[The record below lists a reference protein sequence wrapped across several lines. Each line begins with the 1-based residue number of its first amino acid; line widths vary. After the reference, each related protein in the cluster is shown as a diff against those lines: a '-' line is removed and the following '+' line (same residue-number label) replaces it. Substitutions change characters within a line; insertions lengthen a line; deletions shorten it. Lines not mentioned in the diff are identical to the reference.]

1 MTFSLPARSPGIVAP
16 MMASHAGYQQP
27 QQERKENLSA
37 VRACRIEKGVTMVDA
52 PVQTLADGTPIVPVE
67 SIEVSTG
74 IALAVRRRGAGGIP
88 LLALHG
94 FPCTSLI
101 WAKVMHPLADAGFEV
116 VAPDLRGY
124 GDSEYAPDDFY
135 DLAAFGRDMIAL
147 VDTLGWDRFAVT
159 GHDLGAAVAIQM
171 ANTYPDRVERLLL
184 MNHGIPER
192 PELPEWRSIGQL
204 TPAHGAAIFDYADRQ
219 GNDADGLMAE
229 LPTPGARRR
238 YAASFYTNRVW
249 CPPGA
254 FASPDLDLLIEPY
267 ADERRLRTS
276 FIDYEIIA
284 GNHPL
289 SAPEL
294 LDQPVQQPVV
304 VLLGPDDVTC
314 LPDSV
319 ARCRLAY
326 PDLIGPFIVP
336 DSGHFMQWEQPATVT
351 GALRGFFGR
360 GGPRQTA

>member
-1 MTFSLPARSPGIVAP
+1 
-16 MMASHAGYQQP
+16 
-27 QQERKENLSA
+27 
-37 VRACRIEKGVTMVDA
+37 MVDP
-52 PVQTLADGTPIVPVE
+52 PVQTLADGTPIVPAKRVT
-67 SIEVSTG
+67 IVDG
-74 IALAVRRRGAGGIP
+74 FALAVRRLGAGGIP

-101 WAKVMHPLADAGFEV
+101 WSKAMHPLAGAGFDV

-124 GDSEYAPDDFY
+124 GASDYAPDDFY
-135 DLAAFGRDMIAL
+135 DLAAFGRDMVAL
-147 VDTLGWDRFAVT
+147 ADRLGWDRFTVT

-171 ANTYPDRVERLLL
+171 ANTYPERVDGLLL

-192 PELPEWRSIGQL
+192 PDHPEWPSIRQL
-204 TPAHGAAIFDYADRQ
+204 TPAESAAIFDYADRQ
-219 GNDADGLMAE
+219 GNDADGLMTE
-229 LPTPGARRR
+229 LATPGARRR

-267 ADERRLRTS
+267 ADARRLRTS

-284 GNHPL
+284 GKHPL

-294 LDQPVQQPVV
+294 LDQSVQQPVC
-304 VLLGPDDVTC
+304 VLLGPDEVTYP
-314 LPDSV
+314 PDAV

-336 DSGHFMQWEQPATVT
+336 DSGHFMQWEQPATVVS
-351 GALRGFFGR
+351 ALRAFCGR
-360 GGPRQTA
+360 AKALPDRERTSP

>member
-1 MTFSLPARSPGIVAP
+1 
-16 MMASHAGYQQP
+16 MA
-27 QQERKENLSA
+27 E
-37 VRACRIEKGVTMVDA
+37 A
-52 PVQTLADGTPIVPVE
+52 PVQTLTDGTPIVPAE
-67 SIEVSTG
+67 SIRIPTG
-74 IALAVRRRGAGGIP
+74 LALAVRRLGAGGSP

-101 WAKVMHPLADAGFEV
+101 WAKVMHPLAEAGFDV

-124 GDSEYAPDDFY
+124 GESDYAPDDFY
-135 DLAAFGRDMIAL
+135 DLAAFSRDMIAL
-147 VDTLGWDRFAVT
+147 ADTLGWDQFAVT

-171 ANTYPDRVERLLL
+171 ANMFPERVDRLLL

-192 PELPEWRSIGQL
+192 PEHPEWSSIRQL
-204 TPAHGAAIFDYADRQ
+204 TPAQGAAIFDYADRQ
-219 GNDADGLMAE
+219 GNDAEGLMAE

-238 YAASFYTNRVW
+238 YVASFYTNRVW

-254 FASPDLDLLIEPY
+254 FSGPDLDLLVEPY
-267 ADERRLRTS
+267 ADAKRLRTS

-284 GNHPL
+284 GRHPL

-294 LDQPVQQPVV
+294 LDQPVRQPVV
-304 VLLGPDDVTC
+304 VLLGPDEVTFP
-314 LPDSV
+314 PDAV

-326 PDLIGPFIVP
+326 PDLIGPFLVP

-351 GALRGFFGR
+351 SALRGFLGH
-360 GGPRQTA
+360 GGLR

>member
-1 MTFSLPARSPGIVAP
+1 
-16 MMASHAGYQQP
+16 MA
-27 QQERKENLSA
+27 
-37 VRACRIEKGVTMVDA
+37 DA
-52 PVQTLADGTPIVPVE
+52 PVQTLTAGTPIVPAE
-67 SIEVSTG
+67 SIRISTG
-74 IALAVRRRGAGGIP
+74 LALAVRRLGAGGKP

-101 WAKVMHPLADAGFEV
+101 WAKVMHPLAEAGFDV

-124 GDSEYAPDDFY
+124 GESDYAPDDFY
-135 DLAAFGRDMIAL
+135 DLAAFSRDMIAL
-147 VDTLGWDRFAVT
+147 ADTLGWDQFAVT

-171 ANTYPDRVERLLL
+171 ANMFPERVDRLLL

-192 PELPEWRSIGQL
+192 PEHPEWSSIRQL
-204 TPAHGAAIFDYADRQ
+204 TPAQGAAIFDYADRQ
-219 GNDADGLMAE
+219 GNDAEGLMAE

-238 YAASFYTNRVW
+238 YVASFYTNRVW

-254 FASPDLDLLIEPY
+254 FSGPDLDLLVEPY
-267 ADERRLRTS
+267 ADAKRLRTS

-284 GNHPL
+284 GGHPL

-294 LDQPVQQPVV
+294 LDQPVRQPVV
-304 VLLGPDDVTC
+304 VLLGPDEVTFP
-314 LPDSV
+314 PDAV

-326 PDLIGPFIVP
+326 PDLIGPFLVP

-351 GALRGFFGR
+351 SALRGFLGH
-360 GGPRQTA
+360 GGLR